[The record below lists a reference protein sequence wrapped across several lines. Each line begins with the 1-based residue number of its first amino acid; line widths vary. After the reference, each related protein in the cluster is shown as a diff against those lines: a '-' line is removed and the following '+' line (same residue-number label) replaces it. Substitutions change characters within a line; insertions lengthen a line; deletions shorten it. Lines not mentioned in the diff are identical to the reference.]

1 MPFSGSQ
8 RPQAGLVR
16 KSILSPRSSK
26 ALWPASI
33 ACSLLAGVLMASSAC
48 STESGGRKTPLAGS
62 PAPTVPPAGRPAA
75 GDSRG
80 DATGDAAQTQALE
93 AARRAA
99 VLSQSPPDGAA
110 GTGQGAQTRQ
120 AAPVGDVA
128 APPADTSTP
137 QQPNSM
143 THSSLAG
150 STMDTTTPAT
160 STAGAMNTSSV
171 TAPAPTHCTTGK
183 TLDGPRYTTAHL
195 NMRSGPSASAS
206 FLTVVPLHAEVAYY
220 WTSGSYACVVWRGP
234 TTHVGWI
241 STAYMRLS
249 KP

>member
-1 MPFSGSQ
+1 MFFEPSQDRAAKTEKGRVARGFFASTRRTVTEVHMPFSGSQ

-80 DATGDAAQTQALE
+80 DATGDATGDAAQTQALE

-99 VLSQSPPDGAA
+99 VLSQSPPRRGSRDRTGRANKTGGAC
-110 GTGQGAQTRQ
+110 R
-120 AAPVGDVA
+120 
-128 APPADTSTP
+128 
-137 QQPNSM
+137 
-143 THSSLAG
+143 
-150 STMDTTTPAT
+150 
-160 STAGAMNTSSV
+160 
-171 TAPAPTHCTTGK
+171 
-183 TLDGPRYTTAHL
+183 
-195 NMRSGPSASAS
+195 
-206 FLTVVPLHAEVAYY
+206 
-220 WTSGSYACVVWRGP
+220 
-234 TTHVGWI
+234 
-241 STAYMRLS
+241 
-249 KP
+249 